1 MTNSNGLAR
10 FSRYALRA
18 FALTAV
24 SAFLLVQNSVA
35 QSGGDHW
42 GANSDTDTR
51 SYDKR
56 DFNGLYARNPAPL
69 GLPAC
74 PECGRNGPI
83 SYGFFGDVPPMTPE
97 GQRRFEANRPTKG
110 WPIGS
115 EAADAHS
122 DEHIAYRRANESVF
136 ANDPEERCEPLG
148 LIRMVT
154 FSGGNAP
161 MQIVQ
166 TDDIIVQEFEWFWD
180 HREIWLDGRELPDVR
195 DYLPRFMGFSVGEW
209 EGDTLV
215 VTTVGFDDRQW
226 VDAFG
231 FPISE
236 EAVLVER
243 YSRPS
248 PNRLRVDM
256 TLTDPLTYTRP
267 WHASPKVWTL
277 IPKENMAIGGWSG
290 LAEDYCVPSDNDYY
304 LSFGEEAA
312 GVGEVPESHPDE
324 GR

>member
-1 MTNSNGLAR
+1 MNSN
-10 FSRYALRA
+10 ALVRNWA
-18 FALTAV
+18 HALSVFALAV
-24 SAFLLVQNSVA
+24 VSVSFFADQAAA
-35 QSGGDHW
+35 QSSADRW
-42 GANSDTDTR
+42 ETNSDTDTR
-51 SYDKR
+51 PYNKR
-56 DFNGLYARNPAPL
+56 DFNGLWARNPAPL

-83 SYGFFGDVPPMTPE
+83 SYGYFGDVPPMTPE
-97 GQRRFEANRPTKG
+97 GQQRFEANRPTKG
-110 WPIGS
+110 WTPGTE
-115 EAADAHS
+115 EAAAHA
-122 DEHIAYRRANESVF
+122 DEHIAYRRAHESF
-136 ANDPEERCEPLG
+136 EANDPEERCEPLG
-148 LIRMVT
+148 LMRMVT
-154 FSGGNAP
+154 FSGGNPP

-180 HREIWLDGRELPDVR
+180 HRQIWLDGRDLPDVG
-195 DYLPRFMGFSVGEW
+195 DYLPRFMGYSVGEW

-231 FPISE
+231 FPVSE
-236 EAVLVER
+236 DAVLVER

-248 PNRLRVDM
+248 PNRLRLEM
-256 TLTDPLTYTRP
+256 TLTDPRTYTAP
-267 WHASPKVWTL
+267 WHSSPKVWGL
-277 IPKENMAIGGWSG
+277 IPKENLTIGGWAG
-290 LAEDYCVPSDNDYY
+290 LAEDYCIPSDNDYF